1 MTMDWAII
9 SAFKSF
15 LCDFAYAFY
24 SIDNPVERLERHFDL
39 VTDKEWYVSITLHTY
54 DWDVY
59 LGSTHD
65 IDLADLQST
74 INWLKTKAANVLR
87 LQYWFDA

>member
-15 LCDFAYAFY
+15 LYDFNYAFY

-39 VTDKEWYVSITLHTY
+39 VTDKEGRVSITLHTY

-59 LGSTHD
+59 MGSTKD

-74 INWLKTKAANVLR
+74 INRLKNRAKVCLYNG
-87 LQYWFDA
+87 YWINA

>member
-1 MTMDWAII
+1 MDWAII

-15 LCDFAYAFY
+15 LYDFTYAFY
-24 SIDNPVERLERHFDL
+24 DIKNPVERLEKHFEL
-39 VTDKEWYVSITLHTY
+39 ITDQDWFVNITLHTY

-87 LQYWFDA
+87 LQYWLDA

>member
-9 SAFKSF
+9 SAFKQF
-15 LCDFAYAFY
+15 LYDFNYAFY
-24 SIDNPVERLERHFDL
+24 SIENPVERLERHFEL
-39 VTDKEWYVSITLHTY
+39 VSDKEWFVSITLHTY

-74 INWLKTKAANVLR
+74 INWLKSRAANALR
-87 LQYWFDA
+87 LQYNINA